1 MRTRI
6 KDAITARRYFEMN
19 SQQHYTF
26 VAPERRN
33 ELTRRIRQKLVAAAK
48 QKEAEQPAEVPSAQ
62 NR

>member
-1 MRTRI
+1 
-6 KDAITARRYFEMN
+6 MN